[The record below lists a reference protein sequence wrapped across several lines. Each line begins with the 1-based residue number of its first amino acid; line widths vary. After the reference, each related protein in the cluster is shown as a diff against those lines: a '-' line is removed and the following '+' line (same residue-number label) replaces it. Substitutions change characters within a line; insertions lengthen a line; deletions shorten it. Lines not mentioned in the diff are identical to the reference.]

1 MSKVEYINKSLKLSA
16 TLIIQLNIFK
26 YAECTSKKFIP
37 NLIIDEEISLWGT
50 RIVLS
55 DVIYHE
61 AEQSHG
67 GHYTSGV
74 NVDNTWFLINNT
86 RILTQQKLRCR
97 SRDISVPYILIFK
110 KKKKFLVAP
119 PNSLNGTAGVS
130 STSEL
135 ILETAETM
143 IRQSV
148 LQKLEKQKANLAVD
162 QEKKET
168 NSSKVR
174 SPLKRKSKFTNHSF
188 RENDKRMKKFMHDN
202 IEEEKKNSR
211 KMDNK
216 RKKAKHDNLDDNQ
229 IK

>member
-1 MSKVEYINKSLKLSA
+1 MSKVEYINKSLELSA
-16 TLIIQLNIFK
+16 ALIIQLNIFK
-26 YAECTSKKFIP
+26 YTECASKKFIP
-37 NLIIDEEISLWGT
+37 NLIIDEEISLWGN

-61 AEQSHG
+61 AEQSHC

-86 RILTQQKLRCR
+86 RILRQQKLRCR

-135 ILETAETM
+135 ILETAET

-148 LQKLEKQKANLAVD
+148 LQELKKQKANLAVD
-162 QEKKET
+162 QEKEET
-168 NSSKVR
+168 NSNKVR
-174 SPLKRKSKFTNHSF
+174 SPLKRKSKVTNHSF
-188 RENDKRMKKFMHDN
+188 RENDKRRKKFMRDN
-202 IEEEKKNSR
+202 LEEEKKNSR

>member
-1 MSKVEYINKSLKLSA
+1 MSKVEYINKSLELSA
-16 TLIIQLNIFK
+16 ALIIQLNIFK
-26 YAECTSKKFIP
+26 YTECTSKKFIP
-37 NLIIDEEISLWGT
+37 NLIIDEEISLWGN

-61 AEQSHG
+61 AEQSHC

-86 RILTQQKLRCR
+86 RILRQQKLRCR

-135 ILETAETM
+135 ILETAET

-148 LQKLEKQKANLAVD
+148 LQELKKQKANLAVD
-162 QEKKET
+162 QEKEET
-168 NSSKVR
+168 NSNKVR
-174 SPLKRKSKFTNHSF
+174 SPLKGKSKFTNHSF
-188 RENDKRMKKFMHDN
+188 RENDKRRKKFMRDD
-202 IEEEKKNSR
+202 SMR
-211 KMDNK
+211 NK
-216 RKKAKHDNLDDNQ
+216 
-229 IK
+229 I